1 MNRRYVL
8 LLIIL
13 GLSLS
18 ISLYYSARIHN
29 SHKDKTIRVTVDRP
43 SESDPAKSGYK
54 WEGAPNDP
62 KKLVIPEIDLDG
74 YIIKVAIDQKND
86 VAAPN
91 NINLAGWY
99 VRSVRPGNKGLSV
112 IDGHLDGN
120 SKPGIFNKL
129 SELKIGNKF
138 TVQYGDDSKKQFQVI
153 STNTVDTDR
162 AVGYIFSQDPKVK
175 SQLNLVTCG
184 GNFDK
189 SKHLY
194 DKRVVVAS
202 SLIN

>member
-1 MNRRYVL
+1 M
-8 LLIIL
+8 
-13 GLSLS
+13 
-18 ISLYYSARIHN
+18 
-29 SHKDKTIRVTVDRP
+29 TVDRP

-202 SLIN
+202 KLIN